1 MPPAIKVRCPLCGH
15 LVFVR
20 NFERGPYPLEA
31 FEVSGLGRGRGFSH
45 KRIKI
50 SLSVR
55 ELVMRKLKEVLQHLE
70 RVVELVAV
78 DLSRRVLYREMWIPL
93 VALRVVR
100 EHKIPI
106 GGGVRIGRG

>member
-20 NFERGPYPLEA
+20 NFECGPYPLEA

-45 KRIKI
+45 KRIEV
-50 SLSVR
+50 SSFVR
-55 ELVMRKLKEVLQHLE
+55 ELVMGKLKEVLQYLE
-70 RVVELVAV
+70 RVVEWVAV
-78 DLSRRVLYREMWIPL
+78 DLSRKVLYREMWIPL
-93 VALRVVR
+93 IALRVVR

-106 GGGVRIGRG
+106 GGGVRVERC